1 MTKNLVQQLYKLHLH
16 AWIIMYLCW
25 KVIAELEVLEEGGHD
40 DGGEEENDTPEED
53 VRNIGPLGAAGAA
66 HKLPAVLNTV
76 LKQQVEVRRRS
87 H

>member
-1 MTKNLVQQLYKLHLH
+1 MTKNLGQQLHKHRLHG
-16 AWIIMYLCW
+16 WIIMYLSG

-53 VRNIGPLGAAGAA
+53 VGNVGPLGAAGAA
-66 HKLPAVLNTV
+66 HKLPTVLNTV
-76 LKQQVEVRRRS
+76 LKQQVEGRRS